1 MNISFYTFGCTV
13 NNYETQKMRELFS
26 DKGYQIV
33 EGGDADVIII
43 NSCAVTTSVE
53 NGVIELFKRIRKK
66 NPEAIIAL
74 VGCYGELK
82 KKKSELQ
89 NSDIIWGN
97 NKFDIINEI
106 DKVLKIRKMQQINH
120 KVNKEPINLNNN
132 SSIRAFL
139 QIQNG
144 CNNYCTY
151 CIVPYLR
158 GKHVSYPLS
167 EIKAE
172 LNKLVSAGCK
182 EIVVAGI
189 NLGLY
194 NDKGYTFMDV
204 LEQIN
209 AMDGVESIRLSSLEP
224 MTLDYGFIDRILKI
238 SKLQPHLHISL
249 QSGSDKI
256 LSLMNRHYTFNEYL
270 SLITEIRKKIN
281 GISITT
287 DVIVGF
293 PGESD
298 NDFKN
303 SCNNIIKCQFSDI
316 HIFKYSKRSGT
327 IAADMP
333 EQTSTHEKLIR
344 SNYLNGIKS
353 QACYSYNSQFIGFT
367 QKVTVFKKHSKN
379 LWEGV
384 TPHNIKIF
392 IKSEDNNISMEGI
405 YNVKITGI
413 HDNGEA
419 LIGFIVI

>member
-26 DKGYQIV
+26 EKGYQIV
-33 EGGDADVIII
+33 EGGDTDVIII
-43 NSCAVTTSVE
+43 NSCAVTASAE
-53 NGVIELFKRIRKK
+53 SGAIELLNRVKKK
-66 NPEAIIAL
+66 NPQSIIAL
-74 VGCYGELK
+74 VGCCGELK
-82 KKKSELQ
+82 RKKPELQ

-97 NKFDIINEI
+97 NKFDIINEV
-106 DKVLKIRKMQQINH
+106 DKTLKARKLQRADHQ
-120 KVNKEPINLNNN
+120 VNKDWVYTNK

-158 GKHVSYPLS
+158 GMPDSNPLS

-172 LNKLVSAGCK
+172 LHKLVSSGCK

-194 NDKGYTFMDV
+194 NDGGYTFIDV

-209 AMDGVESIRLSSLEP
+209 ATDGVESIRLSSFEP
-224 MTLDYGFIDRILKI
+224 MTLDYGFIDKLPKI

-249 QSGSDKI
+249 QSGSDRI
-256 LSLMNRHYTFNEYL
+256 LSLMKRNYSFNEYL
-270 SLITEIRKKIN
+270 SLVTEIRKKIN
-281 GISITT
+281 NISITT

-327 IAADMP
+327 IAAQMP
-333 EQTSTHEKLIR
+333 EQTSTHEKLTR
-344 SNYLNGIKS
+344 ANFLNGIKS
-353 QACYSYNSQFIGFT
+353 QVCYNYNSQFIGSI
-367 QKVTVFKKHSKN
+367 QNITVYKKHAKD
-379 LWEGV
+379 LWEGL
-384 TPHNIKIF
+384 TPQNIKIF
-392 IKSEDNNISMEGI
+392 VKSEDITKEGI
-405 YNVKITGI
+405 YKTEITGI
-413 HDNGEA
+413 HDNGES
-419 LIGFIVI
+419 LKGFMHN